1 MPEMSGLE
9 LHAEM
14 RRRGLRL
21 PVIFVTGHGDVDM
34 AVQSIKNGAGDFMLK
49 PVMPDRLKSA
59 VLHWCRH
66 DCLKRQ
72 SELKANAHACDWE
85 TLSERER
92 QVAHLVAQS
101 LSNKEISA
109 ELSISERTVK
119 FHRAS
124 VCQKLGV
131 SRAAQLVSSFARIQ
145 TTSRILGVE
154 KRCQKRHFASM
165 PPIRLLVSA
174 DSR

>member
-14 RRRGLRL
+14 RGRGLRL

-66 DCLKRQ
+66 DCLKAAIRIEGQ
-72 SELKANAHACDWE
+72 CACLRLGN
-85 TLSERER
+85 TLG
-92 QVAHLVAQS
+92 A
-101 LSNKEISA
+101 
-109 ELSISERTVK
+109 
-119 FHRAS
+119 
-124 VCQKLGV
+124 
-131 SRAAQLVSSFARIQ
+131 
-145 TTSRILGVE
+145 
-154 KRCQKRHFASM
+154 
-165 PPIRLLVSA
+165 
-174 DSR
+174 